1 MYCTLL
7 YWDLIM
13 ILIIVPLLVILCIQC
28 VGVLCL
34 HLQLQW
40 AHNPMSSNIVLFIW
54 LLCSKRLS
62 EWVSELREE
71 NEWIKWMNEC
81 SMCVCQL
88 LWLVFMILVNKQI
101 LAFICCMLSGMNWMK
116 GHFDTHTTSYLSTTT
131 V

>member
-40 AHNPMSSNIVLFIW
+40 AHNPTSSNIVLFIW

-81 SMCVCQL
+81 SMCVCVSVIMACIHDSCQQTNLSFYLLHVIRYELNEGPLWHTYNQL
-88 LWLVFMILVNKQI
+88 PVN
-101 LAFICCMLSGMNWMK
+101 
-116 GHFDTHTTSYLSTTT
+116 
-131 V
+131 